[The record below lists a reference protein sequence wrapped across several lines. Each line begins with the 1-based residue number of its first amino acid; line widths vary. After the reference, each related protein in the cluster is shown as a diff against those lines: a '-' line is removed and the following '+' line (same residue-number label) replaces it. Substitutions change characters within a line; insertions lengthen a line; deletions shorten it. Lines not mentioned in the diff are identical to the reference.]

1 MNSTKNKLLFVILM
15 ALTCFSSPVI
25 SATQISVQT
34 SPQDE
39 FKKGTESF
47 VQGDYVTALK
57 IFKKAEAQGMQ
68 SPALYYNLASSY
80 YKLGEYEKSREYF
93 NKVRKYKGMQ
103 YLAEYNLGLIAL
115 KLDDKKSAEK
125 WFAGVAKNSKDKKL
139 VVLAKIKLK
148 EITSLK
154 IVERKKSQ
162 WVTKKWSAY
171 LRVSLGYDDNVNFA
185 PLGITAERS
194 DSFSEIVTSADYLF
208 FGDRK
213 NGWLGEVY
221 FYDINYLK
229 ENLFDEYEY
238 GAAIKKYLQLNRD
251 WQTLYTLDMSK
262 INYGGEDYQTIAK
275 IGAKARNSL
284 SKNERLYLHYA
295 YEDINSDN
303 PLFDYLEGWRQKLRA
318 EYRLYHKQ
326 DNSRFY
332 YELEL
337 NKRNDLSL
345 TSGDFSYSPTRHTF
359 RGKYTSVLS
368 REWHLTGDLSYRAS
382 DYPTT
387 ANQDRQ
393 DDRIKAAMYADYRF
407 SRDFKLRAKVEYVD
421 NRSTEDIF
429 AYQRTIYTLG
439 FSVLF

>member
-1 MNSTKNKLLFVILM
+1 
-15 ALTCFSSPVI
+15 
-25 SATQISVQT
+25 
-34 SPQDE
+34 
-39 FKKGTESF
+39 
-47 VQGDYVTALK
+47 
-57 IFKKAEAQGMQ
+57 
-68 SPALYYNLASSY
+68 
-80 YKLGEYEKSREYF
+80 
-93 NKVRKYKGMQ
+93 
-103 YLAEYNLGLIAL
+103 
-115 KLDDKKSAEK
+115 
-125 WFAGVAKNSKDKKL
+125 
-139 VVLAKIKLK
+139 
-148 EITSLK
+148 
-154 IVERKKSQ
+154 
-162 WVTKKWSAY
+162 
-171 LRVSLGYDDNVNFA
+171 LGYDDNVNFA

-303 PLFDYLEGWRQKLRA
+303 PLFDYLEGWRQKLRV